1 MKPLIAIV
9 LLLVMSIRSVLPL
22 IDYAVNYHYISTQ
35 LCENKNKPELLCNGK
50 CYVKKELAK
59 SSQNTSA
66 KELKIQIF
74 DITIPEENILLS
86 TINKEVAERKT
97 ISYHF
102 NFHFQSYYKEFFHPP
117 LV

>member
-1 MKPLIAIV
+1 MRTLISIFLLMV
-9 LLLVMSIRSVLPL
+9 LALRTAMPIL
-22 IDYAVNYHYISTQ
+22 DYAVNYQFISTQ
-35 LCENKNKPELLCNGK
+35 LCENKSKPELRCNGK

-74 DITIPEENILLS
+74 DITIPEENILL
-86 TINKEVAERKT
+86 NNLKKEVTERKS
-97 ISYHF
+97 ISFHF